1 MTAPV
6 FVDTN
11 LWVYALVASGD
22 RRHGLARRWL
32 ATLGQTPVIN
42 GQVLREIGRILR
54 DKARIAEEELRHAM
68 VRLHAACRLVPD
80 SRDLFLRA
88 SRLRETHAFSYWDS
102 LIVAAA
108 LEGGCATLYTE
119 DLQHGQVIGGAL
131 TIVNPFVKA
140 LDLLAR

>member
-1 MTAPV
+1 MTALV

-22 RRHGLARRWL
+22 RRHGLARQWL

-42 GQVLREIGRILR
+42 GQVLREIGRILK
-54 DKARIAEEELRHAM
+54 DKARIDEEELRYAM
-68 VRLHAACRLVPD
+68 IRLYATCRLVPD
-80 SRDLFLRA
+80 SQDLFLRA

-108 LEGGCATLYTE
+108 LEGSCVTLFTE
-119 DLQHGQVIGGAL
+119 DMQHGQVIEGVL
-131 TIVNPFVKA
+131 TILNPFGKE
-140 LDLLAR
+140 